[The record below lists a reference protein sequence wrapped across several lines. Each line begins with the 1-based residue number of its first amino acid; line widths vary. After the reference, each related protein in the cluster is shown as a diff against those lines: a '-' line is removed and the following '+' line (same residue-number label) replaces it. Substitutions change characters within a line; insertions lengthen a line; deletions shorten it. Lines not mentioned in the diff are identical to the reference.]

1 MKTIY
6 YFLMSL
12 LVLSMACSN
21 TSSSSVDKNDETMVE
36 EYSTISMPPV
46 LTASDYFIK
55 KYDGTIN
62 GQFPIEFLL
71 INWGD
76 GQLMGYYSYN
86 KIGKD
91 IELDGELNLNETF
104 TIQEY
109 ANGKNTGTFVGSLE
123 NLKHITGNWISPDS
137 TSIMP
142 FELNERKFVPDLNQW
157 AGAWHYNHIKDDGIL
172 IIGNVVDGSFDFALK
187 VYRNGHFAYKID
199 RANFEK
205 AVATSVSKTSY
216 SEENCQLTFTR
227 NHKHIRIDQEG
238 INAACGFGARANVDG
253 NYDDEI
259 ILQDS
264 KEQ

>member
-6 YFLMSL
+6 FFIWP
-12 LVLSMACSN
+12 LVLIVAACSN
-21 TSSSSVDKNDETMVE
+21 TSSSSVDRNDTTMVE
-36 EYSTISMPPV
+36 SYSTTVAPPI

-76 GQLMGYYSYN
+76 GQLMGYYSYA
-86 KIGKD
+86 KIGKN

-109 ANGKNTGTFVGSLE
+109 ANDKNTGTFVGSLE
-123 NLKHITGNWISPDS
+123 NLKHITGNWINPDS
-137 TSIMP
+137 SSIMP
-142 FELNERKFVPDLNQW
+142 FELNERKFVPDPSGW
-157 AGAWHYNHIKDDGIL
+157 TGAWHFNHAKDDGIL
-172 IIGNVVDGSFDFALK
+172 IIGNVADDSFDFALK

-205 AVATSVSKTSY
+205 AVATSDSQTSY
-216 SEENCQLTFTR
+216 SEDNCRLTFTR
-227 NHKHIRIDQEG
+227 KQKRIRIDQEG
-238 INAACGFGARANVDG
+238 DNMACGFGARANVDG
-253 NYDDEI
+253 DYDDEI
-259 ILQDS
+259 ILQNT